1 MQRQF
6 TMMAIHVPG
15 TGVDMNAYWT
25 APSDCQLIHV
35 SAVSSASQNGTF
47 QIGDSSD
54 QDEFLTASAIGDS
67 GTPNVFDGD
76 DFVDPSGNTHS
87 RYYPRIAAGTIVR
100 VSVDTD
106 GGVSGTADDLTIV
119 LTAVEG

>member
-1 MQRQF
+1 MQRKF
-6 TMMAIHVPG
+6 THMIHVPG
-15 TGVDMNAYWT
+15 TGVDMNAYFI
-25 APSDCQLIHV
+25 APSDCQLVHV
-35 SAVSSASQNGTF
+35 SAVSSAAQNGTF

-67 GTPNVFDGD
+67 GTPNEFDGD
-76 DFVDPSGNTHS
+76 DFVDAAGNTHS
-87 RYYPRIAAGTIVR
+87 RYYPRITDGTIVR

-119 LTAVEG
+119 LTFVEG